1 MKKTNKIP
9 TELQEQIAIFQ
20 WADLMKGKYPML
32 KYMNASL
39 NGVRLTIGQ
48 ATLAKKSGMV
58 KGYPDIFLP
67 VRNETY
73 NGLFIELKRVK
84 NGVVSNEQKDFI
96 SFLNSQGYLAVVC
109 KGSQTAIDTIKSYL
123 NNTLRSEK

>member
-1 MKKTNKIP
+1 MKKTSIIP
-9 TELQEQIAIFQ
+9 TELQEQIAVFN
-20 WADLMKGKYPML
+20 WVNLMTRKYPVL

-48 ATLAKKSGMV
+48 ATLAKKSGMI

-67 VRNETY
+67 YRNKTY
-73 NGLFIELKRVK
+73 NGLFIELKRIK
-84 NGVVSNEQKDFI
+84 GGVVSPEQKDFI

-109 KGSQTAIDTIKSYL
+109 KGSKEAINTIQSYL
-123 NNTLRSEK
+123 NKEYNYG

>member
-1 MKKTNKIP
+1 MKKTSIIP
-9 TELQEQIAIFQ
+9 TELQEQIAVFN
-20 WADLMKGKYPML
+20 WVNLMTRKYPML

-84 NGVVSNEQKDFI
+84 NGVVSPEQKDFI

-109 KGSQTAIDTIKSYL
+109 KGSQEAIEAIQTYL
-123 NNTLRSEK
+123 NLD

>member
-1 MKKTNKIP
+1 MKKTSIIP
-9 TELQEQIAIFQ
+9 TELQEQIAVFN
-20 WADLMKGKYPML
+20 WVNLMIRKYPML

-48 ATLAKKSGMV
+48 ATLAKKSGMI

-67 VRNETY
+67 YRNKTY
-73 NGLFIELKRVK
+73 NGLFIELKRIK
-84 NGVVSNEQKDFI
+84 GGIVSPEQKDFI

-109 KGSQTAIDTIKSYL
+109 KGSQEAIEAIQTYL
-123 NNTLRSEK
+123 NLD

>member
-1 MKKTNKIP
+1 MKKTNRIP

-20 WADLMKGKYPML
+20 WANLMTKKYPIL

-67 VRNETY
+67 VRNKTH

-84 NGVVSNEQKDFI
+84 NGVVSPEQKDFI
-96 SFLNSQGYLAVVC
+96 SFLNSQGYLAIVC
-109 KGSQTAIDTIKSYL
+109 KGSQSAIETIESYL
-123 NNTLRSEK
+123 NNTLKGD